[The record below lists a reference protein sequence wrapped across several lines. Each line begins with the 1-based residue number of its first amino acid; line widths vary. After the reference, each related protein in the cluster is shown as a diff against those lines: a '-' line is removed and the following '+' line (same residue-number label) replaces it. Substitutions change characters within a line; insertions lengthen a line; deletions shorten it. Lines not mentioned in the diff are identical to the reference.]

1 MTLTTSVSS
10 PVGKSRERDAFDGLV
25 RIIRSEFDE
34 MPGMW
39 LTRAQFR
46 RLWHLTEAE
55 CDRLLRHLLG
65 SGFLTESGRGVG
77 RPSDL

>member
-1 MTLTTSVSS
+1 MAVVTHAPAMVM
-10 PVGKSRERDAFDGLV
+10 SREREPLDSLV
-25 RIIRSEFDE
+25 RIIRAEFGE

-46 RLWHLTEAE
+46 RLWHLTEAD

-65 SGFLTESGRGVG
+65 SGFLTENGRGIG

>member
-1 MTLTTSVSS
+1 MTFMTTVSTIGMS
-10 PVGKSRERDAFDGLV
+10 LERDGFERLA
-25 RIIRSEFDE
+25 RIIRSEFNE

-46 RLWHLTEAE
+46 RLWHLTDADCE
-55 CDRLLRHLLG
+55 RLLQHFFR

-77 RPSDL
+77 RPSEV

>member
-1 MTLTTSVSS
+1 VPVMMSAPSMRMS
-10 PVGKSRERDAFDGLV
+10 PEPDPFESLV

-46 RLWHLTEAE
+46 RLWHLTQAD
-55 CDRLLRHLLG
+55 CDRLLGHLLA
-65 SGFLTESGRGVG
+65 SGFLAESGLGIG
-77 RPSDL
+77 RPSDR

>member
-1 MTLTTSVSS
+1 MAFTTSVST
-10 PVGKSRERDAFDGLV
+10 VGMSRERDAFDALV
-25 RIIRSEFDE
+25 RIIRSEFNE

-39 LTRAQFR
+39 LTRAQFQ
-46 RLWHLTEAE
+46 RLWHLTEADG
-55 CDRLLRHLLG
+55 DRLLRHFVG

>member
-1 MTLTTSVSS
+1 MTLTTSVT
-10 PVGKSRERDAFDGLV
+10 PPGMSREREALDGLV
-25 RIIRSEFDE
+25 RIIRSEFNE

-46 RLWHLTEAE
+46 RLWHLTEAD
-55 CDRLLRHLLG
+55 CDGLVRHLLG
-65 SGFLTESGRGVG
+65 SGFLTENGRGIG

>member
-1 MTLTTSVSS
+1 MTFTPSMS
-10 PVGKSRERDAFDGLV
+10 PVGMSRERDALDGLV
-25 RIIRSEFDE
+25 RIIRSEFNE

-46 RLWHLTEAE
+46 RLWHLTEAD

-65 SGFLTESGRGVG
+65 SGFLTENGRGIG

>member
-1 MTLTTSVSS
+1 MAHVTNVSAM
-10 PVGKSRERDAFDGLV
+10 VMSREREPLDSLV
-25 RIIRSEFDE
+25 RIIRAEFHE

-46 RLWHLTEAE
+46 RLWHLSDAD
-55 CDRLLRHLLG
+55 CDCLLRHLLG
-65 SGFLTESGRGVG
+65 AGFLTESGRGIG

>member
-1 MTLTTSVSS
+1 MTFTTSMSS
-10 PVGKSRERDAFDGLV
+10 VGKSRERDAFDRLI
-25 RIIRSEFDE
+25 RIVRSEFDE

-46 RLWHLTEAE
+46 RLWHLTDTE
-55 CDRLLRHLLG
+55 CDRLLRYLLG

>member
-1 MTLTTSVSS
+1 MTFTTSLS
-10 PVGKSRERDAFDGLV
+10 PVSMSRERDAFDRLV
-25 RIIRSEFDE
+25 WMIRSEFNE

-55 CDRLLRHLLG
+55 CDRLLGYLLD

-77 RPSDL
+77 RPSDV